1 MWLLTSLC
9 CVLTPARCVD
19 TVSNGVSFFVGW
31 SWVVVLR
38 DLESAKNT
46 AHASAWQSAT
56 CGVDQFY
63 DNHYALQ
70 QYRIPVDT
78 FTDALMATGNYW

>member
-1 MWLLTSLC
+1 MHGAPMPIRAVQRADQSSAYTSFD
-9 CVLTPARCVD
+9 VA
-19 TVSNGVSFFVGW
+19 
-31 SWVVVLR
+31 
-38 DLESAKNT
+38 DLESAKNA